1 MEPITLLVLTLLAA
15 GIIGSIV
22 PMAPGALFSL
32 AGVLVYFFGSDDP
45 SILFTFFGVLTSVFA
60 LSVDWFAGS
69 VAAKYG
75 GASTKTSLAAGIG
88 GFIGFLITAGNPL
101 GLAAGVALT
110 VLAREYMI
118 HGDEKESLRAAFY
131 GTVGVLGSA
140 VVQAFLTASIL
151 IAFLIA
157 LLF

>member
-1 MEPITLLVLTLLAA
+1 MEIITWFVILLLIT

-45 SILFTFFGVLTSVFA
+45 SILFTVFGVLTSVFA

-69 VAAKYG
+69 VAASYG

-88 GFIGFLITAGNPL
+88 GFIGFLITAGNPV

-110 VLAREYMI
+110 VLVREYMI

-140 VVQAFLTASIL
+140 VVQALLTFSIL
-151 IAFLIA
+151 AGFLFSI
-157 LLF
+157 LV